1 MTTLSVL
8 NPTLAD
14 LAKLRDPDGN
24 IAQIVEIL
32 NQNNGILD
40 DVTFKEGNE
49 PMGNRSTI
57 RTGIPLPTW
66 RKMYGYVAPNKGT
79 TAQVVDNCGMLTA
92 RSQIDAKEA
101 EFNGNEAAWRA
112 SEDAVHL
119 EGMAQEFAESLFYA
133 NEATAPEEFTGFAP
147 RYNSLSAPS
156 GDNIIDA
163 FSGSGGDLTSMYL
176 VVWSP
181 QSIFCFSPKG
191 GQSGLKMKDMGI
203 QTISDSNG
211 GRMEV
216 YEPVYSH
223 DVGLCVRDWRQAG
236 RIANIDVS
244 DNATPATAKALIN
257 SMIALEERI
266 HSLNAGRAA
275 WYCSR
280 TMMTYLRQGILNAVS
295 NQLTYET
302 VAGKRVTA
310 FDGIPIRRVDKISH
324 TEARVV

>member
-1 MTTLSVL
+1 MSTLSVM

-14 LAKLRDPDGN
+14 LAKLHDPDGN
-24 IAQIVEIL
+24 VAQIVEIL

-49 PMGNRSTI
+49 AMGHRSTI
-57 RTGIPLPTW
+57 RTGIPAPTW
-66 RKMYGYVAPNKGT
+66 RKMYGYVAPTKGT

-101 EFNGNEAAWRA
+101 EFNGNEAAWRM

-147 RYNSLSAPS
+147 RYNDLSAES
-156 GDNIIDA
+156 ADNIIDA
-163 FSGSGGDLTSMYL
+163 FSGSGGDLTSIYL

-191 GQSGLKMKDMGI
+191 GKSGLSMTDMGL
-203 QTISDSNG
+203 QTISDSSG

-216 YEPVYSH
+216 YETKYEH

-244 DNATPATAKALIN
+244 DLATIANAQKLIGY
-257 SMIALEERI
+257 MIDLSERI
-266 HSLNAGRAA
+266 HNLGAGRAA

-280 TMMTYLRQGILNAVS
+280 TVRTHLRKAVLESVS
-295 NQLTYET
+295 NQLTFDT
-302 VAGKRVTA
+302 VAGKRILA
-310 FDGIPIRRVDKISH
+310 FDGIPVRRVDKISH
-324 TEARVV
+324 TETRVV